1 MPEISRFYGII
12 VRMFLADHAPP
23 HFHAFYQ
30 DYEVMIDI
38 AEGNILKGV
47 LPRRELRLVLAW
59 LEIHRDELLQNW
71 LLAMSKAGEL
81 KKIPP
86 LE

>member
-1 MPEISRFYGII
+1 MPEICRFFGIVI
-12 VRMFLADHAPP
+12 RMYLSDHAPP
-23 HFHAFYQ
+23 HFHAIYQ

-38 AEGNILKGV
+38 AEGNILHGA
-47 LPRRELRLVLAW
+47 LPRKELRLVLAW
-59 LEIHRDELLQNW
+59 LELHRDELIENW
-71 LLAMSKAGEL
+71 QLASDRLGEL